1 MNRTKKIWLGILAFA
16 PIILGLIALV
26 YMFVSFIPHM
36 HQLEQLEDDPH
47 PIHILSQM
55 APFFFMIIIS
65 LALHVGL
72 LIYFIIHL
80 INNKTIKSEERL
92 IWILVFLLA
101 GSIAFPVY
109 WIIRIWPGPKPE
121 SNFIRE

>member
-1 MNRTKKIWLGILAFA
+1 MNRTKKVLLGILSFL
-16 PIILGLIALV
+16 PIILGLVAV
-26 YMFVSFIPHM
+26 VFMFTSFVPHLQ
-36 HQLEQLEDDPH
+36 HLEQLEEEPH

-55 APFFFMIIIS
+55 APLFFMVIIS
-65 LALHVGL
+65 VVIHLGL
-72 LIYFIIHL
+72 LIYFIVHL
-80 INNKTIKSEERL
+80 INNKMIKSEERL

-109 WIIRIWPGPKPE
+109 WIIRIWPDPKPE